1 MCSSDLDA
9 PEVKEELT
17 LGNEK
22 LPFVLD
28 VLNSDGSEADQINFQ
43 VEENSA
49 ELENIEVDEAT
60 SKS

>member
-1 MCSSDLDA
+1 MDA

-17 LGNEK
+17 LGNER

>member
-1 MCSSDLDA
+1 
-9 PEVKEELT
+9 
-17 LGNEK
+17 

-28 VLNSDGSEADQINFQ
+28 VLNSEGSEADQINFQ

-49 ELENIEVDEAT
+49 ELENIEVDEAK

>member
-1 MCSSDLDA
+1 MDA

-17 LGNEK
+17 LGNER

-28 VLNSDGSEADQINFQ
+28 VLNSDGSEVDQINFQ

>member
-1 MCSSDLDA
+1 MDA

-28 VLNSDGSEADQINFQ
+28 VLNSEGSEDDQINFQ
-43 VEENSA
+43 VEENST
-49 ELENIEVDEAT
+49 ELENIEVDEAK

>member
-1 MCSSDLDA
+1 MDA
-9 PEVKEELT
+9 PEAKEELT

>member
-1 MCSSDLDA
+1 MDA

-49 ELENIEVDEAT
+49 ESGNVEVDKAT